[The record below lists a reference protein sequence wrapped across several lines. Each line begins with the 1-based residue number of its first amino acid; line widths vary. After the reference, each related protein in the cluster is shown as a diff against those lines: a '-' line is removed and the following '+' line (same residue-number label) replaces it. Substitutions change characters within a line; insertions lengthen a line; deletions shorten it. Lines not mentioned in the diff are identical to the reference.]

1 MLKYIKRIKN
11 INEDIA
17 FLNTEC
23 EKIVSAVF

>member
-23 EKIVSAVF
+23 EKIVSAAF